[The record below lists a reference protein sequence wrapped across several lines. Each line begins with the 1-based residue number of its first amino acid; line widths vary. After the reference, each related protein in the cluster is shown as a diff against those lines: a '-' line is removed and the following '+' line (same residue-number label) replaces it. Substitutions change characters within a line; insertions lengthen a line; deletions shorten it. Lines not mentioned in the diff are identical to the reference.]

1 MKQED
6 LRAARLIEAK
16 RRWIEDETPR
26 REVEHLAD
34 LYETCWTPPET
45 VSDDLLAARAHAKAS
60 GWAATAVDAGSCDHT
75 DGVVSFLAGC
85 ARGRKGAKGLVEE
98 RDEAR
103 EGLDRLEAAYG
114 ILSDDV
120 FGAHP
125 KIAAMAKE
133 LSEAKAQRDAA
144 LADVRM
150 WEASVAE
157 LRKFSWEDDQ

>member
-1 MKQED
+1 MDNAALNYLKLVEKLQGFRED
-6 LRAARLIEAK
+6 LPEADDIITDAIDAITRL
-16 RRWIEDETPR
+16 
-26 REVEHLAD
+26 VM
-34 LYETCWTPPET
+34 
-45 VSDDLLAARAHAKAS
+45 
-60 GWAATAVDAGSCDHT
+60 
-75 DGVVSFLAGC
+75 
-85 ARGRKGAKGLVEE
+85 E

-120 FGAHP
+120 FSARP

-150 WEASVAE
+150 WEASVA
-157 LRKFSWEDDQ
+157 DDWRDEPLNLEAASCAIGGGE